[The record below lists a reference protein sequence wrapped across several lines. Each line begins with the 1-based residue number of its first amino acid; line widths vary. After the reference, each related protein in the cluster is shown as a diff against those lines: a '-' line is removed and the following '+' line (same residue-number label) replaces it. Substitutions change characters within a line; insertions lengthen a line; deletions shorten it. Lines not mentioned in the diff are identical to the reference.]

1 MHGNDVKLS
10 TKMVKFEDLGAGVQ
24 ALDRVNMAILWKS
37 TMYEIFPFSYKYKKT
52 KTNGYD
58 V

>member
-37 TMYEIFPFSYKYKKT
+37 TMYEISYKFKKT

>member
-37 TMYEIFPFSYKYKKT
+37 TMHEIFPFSY
-52 KTNGYD
+52 
-58 V
+58 

>member
-24 ALDRVNMAILWKS
+24 ALDRVKWKS
-37 TMYEIFPFSYKYKKT
+37 TMYEIFPFSYKFKKT